1 MITQTPTD
9 SEKKKISFA
18 TIATLNKMSDNA
30 ITGLEMAREID
41 NKTFEFLLDTFILTL
56 FRRLFGNTMFIELG
70 KCLERIN
77 KRAEIVS
84 ENKDK

>member
-18 TIATLNKMSDNA
+18 TITTLNKMSDNA

-84 ENKDK
+84 EKKDK